1 MKLDL
6 DTQQQQKLK
15 PPHVALVPSP
25 GLGHLIPLVELANR
39 LIVHHNFTV
48 TFVIPNDG
56 SCTKPH
62 RKVLRAL
69 DPLSVSATFLPPVNF
84 DDLPEGSQIE
94 TRIAL
99 TMARSLSALR
109 DLVKVLAESTR
120 LVAIVFYV
128 FGSDAFDMAKEFHVA
143 PYLFWSTTAMML
155 SFAFHLPRLD
165 ETTSCEYRDMPEPVQ
180 FPGCVPLHGR
190 DFLEPVQD
198 RSNEA
203 YAAVLRTS
211 KKLLLAAGVL
221 VNSSLD
227 LEPDVFKA
235 LKKGRAQGFPPVYPI
250 GPIINLSPTDGGI
263 NGQHE
268 CLSWLDK
275 QLRGSVLFVAFGSG
289 RTLSLEQ
296 IQELALGLEM
306 CGQRFLWVV
315 KRPNETAKN
324 GTYFAPNRFLDPL
337 GFLPNKFLERT
348 KDVDLVVPSWVPQV
362 QVLSHASLGGF
373 ITHCGWNS
381 VLESVV
387 NGVPLIAWPLY
398 AEQRSN
404 AVLLA
409 DDIKIAWRVK
419 VNEKGIVESQDIA
432 KYARG
437 LIEGDEGKLPRKK
450 VKELQ
455 EASKVA
461 LSPEGLST
469 KSLAEVAQIW
479 KRNN

>member
-1 MKLDL
+1 
-6 DTQQQQKLK
+6 
-15 PPHVALVPSP
+15 
-25 GLGHLIPLVELANR
+25 
-39 LIVHHNFTV
+39 
-48 TFVIPNDG
+48 
-56 SCTKPH
+56 
-62 RKVLRAL
+62 
-69 DPLSVSATFLPPVNF
+69 
-84 DDLPEGSQIE
+84 
-94 TRIAL
+94 
-99 TMARSLSALR
+99 MARSLSVLR
-109 DLVKVLAESTR
+109 DLVKVLAELTR

-128 FGSDAFDMAKEFHVA
+128 FSSDAFDMAKEFHVA

-203 YAAVLRTS
+203 YAAVLHTS

-250 GPIINLSPTDGGI
+250 GPIINLNPTDGGI

-268 CLSWLDK
+268 CLRWLDK

-289 RTLSLEQ
+289 GTLSLEQ
-296 IQELALGLEM
+296 IQEFALGLEM
-306 CGQRFLWVV
+306 SGQRFLWVV

-324 GTYFAPNRFLDPL
+324 G
-337 GFLPNKFLERT
+337 FLPNEFLERT
-348 KDVDLVVPSWVPQV
+348 KDVGLVVPLWVPQV
-362 QVLSHASLGGF
+362 QVLSHAPLGGF
-373 ITHCGWNS
+373 IIHCGWNS

-387 NGVPLIAWPLY
+387 N
-398 AEQRSN
+398 
-404 AVLLA
+404 
-409 DDIKIAWRVK
+409 D
-419 VNEKGIVESQDIA
+419 GIVESQDIA

-469 KSLAEVAQIW
+469 KSLAELAQIW

>member
-15 PPHVALVPSP
+15 PPHVAL
-25 GLGHLIPLVELANR
+25 LANR

-62 RKVLRAL
+62 RKVLQAL
-69 DPLSVSATFLPPVNF
+69 DLLSVSATFLPPVNF

-143 PYLFWSTTAMML
+143 PYLFWSTTAMIL
-155 SFAFHLPRLD
+155 LLN
-165 ETTSCEYRDMPEPVQ
+165 CEYRDMPEPVQ
-180 FPGCVPLHGR
+180 FPGCVPLH
-190 DFLEPVQD
+190 
-198 RSNEA
+198 
-203 YAAVLRTS
+203 AVLRTS

-235 LKKGRAQGFPPVYPI
+235 LKKGRAQGFPPSPVYPI
-250 GPIINLSPTDGGI
+250 GPIINLSPTDAGI

-268 CLSWLDK
+268 CLSWQDK

-289 RTLSLEQ
+289 GTLSLEQ

-306 CGQRFLWVV
+306 SGQRFLWVV

-337 GFLPNKFLERT
+337 GFLPNEFLERT
-348 KDVDLVVPSWVPQV
+348 KDVGLVVPSWVPQV
-362 QVLSHASLGGF
+362 QVLSHAPLGGL

-469 KSLAEVAQIW
+469 
-479 KRNN
+479 

>member
-62 RKVLRAL
+62 RKVLQAL
-69 DPLSVSATFLPPVNF
+69 DLLSVSATFLPPVNF

-109 DLVKVLAESTR
+109 ELVKVLAESTR

-143 PYLFWSTTAMML
+143 PYLFW
-155 SFAFHLPRLD
+155 
-165 ETTSCEYRDMPEPVQ
+165 
-180 FPGCVPLHGR
+180 
-190 DFLEPVQD
+190 
-198 RSNEA
+198 SNEA

-235 LKKGRAQGFPPVYPI
+235 LKKGRAQG
-250 GPIINLSPTDGGI
+250 PTDGGI

-268 CLSWLDK
+268 CLCWLDK

-289 RTLSLEQ
+289 GTLSLEQ

-306 CGQRFLWVV
+306 SGQRFLWVV

-337 GFLPNKFLERT
+337 GFLPNEFLERT
-348 KDVDLVVPSWVPQV
+348 KDVGLVVPSWVPQV
-362 QVLSHASLGGF
+362 QVLSHAPLGGL

-469 KSLAEVAQIW
+469 
-479 KRNN
+479 